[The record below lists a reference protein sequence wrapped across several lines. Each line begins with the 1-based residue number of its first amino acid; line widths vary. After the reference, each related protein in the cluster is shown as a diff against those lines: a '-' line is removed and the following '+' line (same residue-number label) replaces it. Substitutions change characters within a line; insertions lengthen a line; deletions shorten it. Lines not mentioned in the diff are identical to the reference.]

1 MLTYRNIYKGL
12 PLLFHLAAIA
22 AAFLFTLCP
31 VKTALAGQSP
41 DSEETEYSQK
51 TETTPIKRFKP
62 WAGPNVGYGLLRM
75 PSQSPFQSLRLA
87 LLPRTPSTLG
97 VHSWEFRLTQT
108 LANTWVNEPGKYLMD
123 YETLHSTASLSRRF
137 HEILFELS
145 FEEQRMLNGMLDGFI
160 KNFHE
165 TLNLDQDGRDK
176 AAYGEVNVD
185 VWPPGGKEKITWEGG
200 KGAFSQNIALVMQH
214 NLTPGGKVWPAFS
227 YSLSFRYDIWNAF
240 DMERDFP
247 VDMGVSFSLAKKM
260 GPFHGY
266 LVPGFFWYGSTRME
280 TIEFERTQTS
290 FLAGLEWNFHESAS
304 FLVQYLYSDGSCKDL
319 WGFKEPSH
327 EVTLGFKGRLTKR
340 LVWEL
345 GILENIIAYDNSP
358 DFGLHWGLT
367 FRI

>member
-1 MLTYRNIYKGL
+1 MDEQGPETSLESKQAVG
-12 PLLFHLAAIA
+12 
-22 AAFLFTLCP
+22 
-31 VKTALAGQSP
+31 VKL
-41 DSEETEYSQK
+41 
-51 TETTPIKRFKP
+51 KP

-87 LLPRTPSTLG
+87 LLPRTPSTLD

-108 LANTWVNEPGKYLMD
+108 LANTWVNEPNKYFMD
-123 YETLHSTASLSRRF
+123 YETLHSTASVSRRF
-137 HEILFELS
+137 HEILFEFS

-160 KNFHE
+160 KNFHDA
-165 TLNLDQDGRDK
+165 LNLDQDGRDK

-185 VWPPGGKEKITWEGG
+185 VWTPDGREKINWEGG

-260 GPFHGY
+260 GRFHGY
-266 LVPGFFWYGSTRME
+266 LVPGFFWYGSTAME
-280 TIEFERTQTS
+280 TVEFERTQTS

-304 FLVQYLYSDGSCKDL
+304 LLVQYLYSEGSCKNL

-327 EVTLGFKGRLTKR
+327 EVTLGLKGRLTKR
-340 LVWEL
+340 FAWEI
-345 GILENIIAYDNSP
+345 GVLENIIAYDNSP